1 MIDIHSH
8 ILPELDDGAGSL
20 QESLEMGQ
28 LAVADGIRIMVATPH
43 VISGLYD
50 HSRATILAAVAHLK
64 QTFADRGIPLEI
76 LPGAEYRLEPDLPQR
91 LCRGELMTINDG
103 GRYLL
108 VELPADLVPNCTG
121 QVLYELQLKGVTPI
135 IAHPER
141 NLVLARRPAQLH
153 YLVRHGALAQ
163 ITGDSVTGLLGAQA
177 ATAAKT
183 FLRQGCV
190 HLLASDAHNSSQRT
204 PTLAASREKAAQLVG
219 QEEAANLVQGN
230 PQRVINSQMVT
241 PGDIKD
247 KSRQGGS
254 LLARLKQYFLK

>member
-50 HSRATILAAVAHLK
+50 NSRTTILATVAQLK
-64 QTFADRGIPLEI
+64 QTFADQGIPLEI

-91 LCRGELMTINDG
+91 LRRGELLTINDG
-103 GRYLL
+103 GCYLL

-121 QVLYELQLKGVTPI
+121 QVFYELQLQGVTPI

-153 YLVRHGALAQ
+153 SLVRHGALAQ
-163 ITGDSVTGLLGAQA
+163 ITGGSVTGLLGAQA
-177 ATAAKT
+177 AIAAKT

-204 PTLAASREKAAQLVG
+204 PTLAVPLKKAAQLVG
-219 QEEAANLVQGN
+219 REEAANLVQGN
-230 PQRVINSQMVT
+230 PQRVISGQMVT

-247 KSRQGGS
+247 ESRQDGS
-254 LLARLKQYFLK
+254 LLARLRQYFLE